1 MKTLLML
8 YWLGNLVI
16 LNGASMPVMPD
27 VLGFQAWPGGLLA
40 YAHREKLPALYDIEP
55 DTLIT
60 GVYADGS
67 SKRFELVQRG
77 ELPHVEK
84 QAINETYF
92 MLNGEPTITSTVINY
107 YSSPGTITIYTCW
120 PKSGELQG
128 GLFLELA
135 PIVESDNV
143 P

>member
-1 MKTLLML
+1 ML
-8 YWLGNLVI
+8 YWLGNLVF
-16 LNGASMPVMPD
+16 LSGSDMPKIPD
-27 VLGFQAWPGGLLA
+27 VLGFQAWTGGLLA
-40 YAHREKLPALYDIEP
+40 YGHRELVPSLYDIEP
-55 DTLIT
+55 DTMIT

-77 ELPHVEK
+77 ELPHVQE
-84 QAINETYF
+84 QPINETYF

-107 YSSPGTITIYTCW
+107 YSSPDSITIYTCW

-135 PIVESDNV
+135 QIVEV
-143 P
+143 E